1 MSTHNIGFYE
11 EMVKIVFKLSSS
23 IHLICSY
30 EIVWFVCFNI
40 ISVVILSQSTK
51 VAIL

>member
-1 MSTHNIGFYE
+1 MSTHNIGLYE

-23 IHLICSY
+23 IHFICSY

-40 ISVVILSQSTK
+40 NIISVVSCYFVT
-51 VAIL
+51 VN